1 MAADEEKRV
10 PLTDVAVLVTLA
22 VATSILSAMV
32 GMAGGAVLL
41 TVMLLYLDPLVAIPL
56 HAATQLLANGS
67 RAFIQREEVRW
78 NVVGWYA
85 LPLLPAAALGLPLAR
100 AIPADTAKLAIGLF
114 VLVATWAPHVF
125 TFGAKPRPDGRA
137 RGAIAWR
144 FVALGGVSGFLGPS
158 IGVTGPLQA
167 PFFLAL
173 GFPRQAL
180 IGTFAASQVFFHL
193 SKIVQFGAGGF
204 AFGEHLGLLAGLCA
218 AALLGTWIGS
228 RLLGR
233 VSERVFR
240 ALFQSVLT
248 LVALRLVLVDGLGL
262 L

>member
-1 MAADEEKRV
+1 
-10 PLTDVAVLVTLA
+10 
-22 VATSILSAMV
+22 MV

-67 RAFIQREEVRW
+67 RAWFQREAVRW
-78 NVVGWYA
+78 RVVGWYS
-85 LPLLPAAALGLPLAR
+85 LPLLPAAALGYPLAK

-114 VLVATWAPHVF
+114 VLLATWAPRLL
-125 TFGAKPRPDGRA
+125 TGLAAGPGPDAAGATA
-137 RGAIAWR
+137 RR
-144 FVALGGVSGFLGPS
+144 FVVLGAVSGFLGPN

-173 GFPRQAL
+173 GYPRQAL
-180 IGTFAASQVFFHL
+180 IGTFAASQVSFHL
-193 SKIVQFGAGGF
+193 SKVALFATGGF
-204 AFGEHLGLLAGLCA
+204 AFGAHLGPLAALCA

-240 ALFQSVLT
+240 ALFQGVLT